1 MIVPFSHLLLLS
13 SLLFVLGLFATL
25 ARRNLIMMLLG
36 IEIMLNAGALA
47 FVGAALRWSQM
58 EGQAVV
64 IFILAVAATE
74 VAVGLAAIV
83 GYYRQTGSIDPALD
97 MSANNEGGFF

>member
-1 MIVPFSHLLLLS
+1 MIVPLGYVLILS
-13 SLLFVLGLFATL
+13 TLLFALGLFAAL

-47 FVGAALRWSQM
+47 FVGAALRWGQL

-64 IFILAVAATE
+64 IFILAIAATE
-74 VAVGLAAIV
+74 VAVGLGAII
-83 GYYRQTGSIDPALD
+83 GYYRYAGSIDPAMD
-97 MSANNEGGFF
+97 VAIIEEGGAG

>member
-1 MIVPFSHLLLLS
+1 MIVPFSQLLLLS
-13 SLLFVLGLFATL
+13 TLLFALGLFATL

-47 FVGAALRWSQM
+47 FAGAALHWKQM

-74 VAVGLAAIV
+74 VAVGLAAII
-83 GYYRQTGSIDPALD
+83 GYYRYAGSIDPAMD
-97 MSANNEGGFF
+97 VTTIEEGGVR

>member
-1 MIVPFSHLLLLS
+1 MIVPFNHVLIVS
-13 SLLFVLGLFATL
+13 SLLFALGLFATL

-47 FVGAALRWSQM
+47 FVGASLNWRQM

-64 IFILAVAATE
+64 IFVLAIAATE

-83 GYYRQTGSIDPALD
+83 GIYRHGGSIDPAVEMTAD
-97 MSANNEGGFF
+97 REGGAA

>member
-1 MIVPFSHLLLLS
+1 MIVPFSHLLVLS
-13 SLLFVLGLFATL
+13 TLLFALGLFATL

-47 FVGAALRWSQM
+47 FVGAALRWGQM

-74 VAVGLAAIV
+74 VAVGLAAII
-83 GYYRQTGSIDPALD
+83 GLYRYCGSIDPAMD
-97 MSANNEGGFF
+97 MATIEEGGLR

>member
-1 MIVPFSHLLLLS
+1 MIVPFSHLLVLS
-13 SLLFVLGLFATL
+13 TLLFALGLFTTL

-47 FVGAALRWSQM
+47 FVGAALRWGQM
-58 EGQAVV
+58 EGQAMA

-83 GYYRQTGSIDPALD
+83 GFYRQTGSIDPALD
-97 MSANNEGGFF
+97 MPEAREGGAV

>member
-1 MIVPFSHLLLLS
+1 MMVPFSHLLILS
-13 SLLFVLGLFATL
+13 TLLFALGLFATL

-47 FVGAALRWSQM
+47 FVGAALRWGQL

-83 GYYRQTGSIDPALD
+83 GLYRHTGSIDPALEMD
-97 MSANNEGGFF
+97 AIEEGGRH